1 MLLYLL
7 TARQEVEKHIR
18 WKDTNIKS
26 NKMEKLPRL
35 NLKAEK
41 TKVSYQDP
49 SDYFLT

>member
-7 TARQEVEKHIR
+7 MARQEVEKHIR
-18 WKDTNIKS
+18 WKVTNIQF
-26 NKMEKLPRL
+26 NKMEKLHRL

-41 TKVSYQDP
+41 MKVSYQDP